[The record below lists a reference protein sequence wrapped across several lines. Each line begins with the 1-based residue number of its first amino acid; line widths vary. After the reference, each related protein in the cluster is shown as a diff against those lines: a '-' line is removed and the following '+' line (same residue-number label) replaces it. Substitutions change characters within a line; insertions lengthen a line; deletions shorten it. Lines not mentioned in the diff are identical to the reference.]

1 MGKGFHNKILRVD
14 LSTREVTVEE
24 PGDDFYRIYFGG
36 WGFIAHY
43 LLNELE
49 PGADPLGPENPLI
62 FAPGVVTGAPAGG
75 SGRSAVGAKSPLTGG
90 FGGAEVGGYWGAEL
104 KRAGWDAIVVTGE
117 AEEPVYLWIK
127 DDEVELRD
135 AAHLWGQETLDVET
149 AIQDELGETRAR
161 VAQIG
166 PAGENLVRYA
176 CIIHDVN
183 RAAGRTGLG
192 AVMGS
197 KRLKAVAV
205 RGSQRLDVA
214 DQKSVIGIGKWLS
227 ENVPQTMQDYG
238 TAASVTALDLM
249 GGLPTRNF
257 QEGTFEGAEAITGTT
272 MAETILVKN
281 DTCYACP
288 VRCKRVVEAE
298 GRYDVAPEYGGPEYE
313 TLGAI
318 GSACG
323 IDDLEAIAY
332 ANQLCNAYG
341 LDTISTGMTIAWAM
355 ECFERG
361 LLTGEETG
369 GLDLHFGNAE
379 AMVTLV
385 EQIAHRE
392 GFGDL
397 LAEGSARASRKMGEE
412 TEKYAMHV
420 KGQEHPMHEPR
431 IKFALGLGY
440 ATSPTGADHMHNI
453 HDTFYAES
461 PGHARAVGIL
471 EPLPA
476 DDLGPEKIRLAKY
489 EIDWQVFQNCL
500 GLCMFMPYS
509 KPQVRDLINAVTGW
523 DTTVFE
529 MLKVGE
535 RAMAMTRVFN
545 QREGFTPKDDV
556 AHWRFATPMPAG
568 AAEGVAVSPETMAD
582 ALDLYYEMRGWD
594 KQTGAPTDAKLYEL
608 GLGWLVD

>member
-24 PGDDFYRIYFGG
+24 PDDDFYRTYFGG
-36 WGFIAHY
+36 WGFVAHY
-43 LLNELE
+43 LLTELE
-49 PGADPLGPENPLI
+49 PGTDPLGPENPLI

-104 KRAGWDAIVVTGE
+104 KRAGWDAVIVTGE

-135 AAHLWGQETLDVET
+135 AAYLWGKESLDVET
-149 AIQDELGETRAR
+149 AIKAELDEQRAR

-214 DQKSVIGIGKWLS
+214 DQKGVIGIGKWLS

-361 LLTGEETG
+361 LLTEEETG

-379 AMVTLV
+379 AMVALV
-385 EQIAHRE
+385 EQIARRE

-397 LAEGSARASRKMGEE
+397 LAEGSARASRQMGEE
-412 TEKYAMHV
+412 TERYAMHV
-420 KGQEHPMHEPR
+420 KGQEFPMHEPR

-476 DDLGPEKIRLAKY
+476 DTLGPEKIRLAKY

-545 QREGFTPKDDV
+545 QREGFTPQDDV
-556 AHWRFATPMPAG
+556 AHWRFAMPMPAG
-568 AAEGVAVSPETMAD
+568 AAEGVAVSPKTMAD

>member
-24 PGDDFYRIYFGG
+24 PDDDFYRIYFGG

-43 LLNELE
+43 LLTELE

-104 KRAGWDAIVVTGE
+104 KRAGWDAVIVTGE

-127 DDEVELRD
+127 DDEVEIRD

-298 GRYDVAPEYGGPEYE
+298 GRYDVSPEYGGPEYE

-361 LLTGEETG
+361 LLTEEETG

-379 AMVTLV
+379 AMVALV

-489 EIDWQVFQNCL
+489 EIDWQVFYNCL